1 MKAAIYPGSFDPVT
15 YGHLDIIERAS
26 KVVDE
31 LIVAV
36 LVNSGKNPLFSM
48 EERVEMLKEATREFS
63 NVRIETF
70 QGLTV
75 DFAREMGAKV
85 MVRGLRAVSD
95 FESEM
100 QIAQTNHSLNP
111 DIDTMFF
118 TTSLEYAFLSSTIV
132 REVASYG
139 SDVSQFVPPVVEE
152 RLKLK
157 YQ

>member
-1 MKAAIYPGSFDPVT
+1 
-15 YGHLDIIERAS
+15 
-26 KVVDE
+26 
-31 LIVAV
+31 
-36 LVNSGKNPLFSM
+36 
-48 EERVEMLKEATREFS
+48 
-63 NVRIETF
+63 
-70 QGLTV
+70 
-75 DFAREMGAKV
+75 

-132 REVASYG
+132 REVASYS